1 MKKICVIVSLIA
13 LCTPMAGDG
22 AVAKKQSAIQNG
34 TTVRAKVNAKGL
46 YSQECYDEYYG
57 CMDQFCISDNVNGG
71 SCMCSN
77 DNEKYEKEL
86 SEIADML
93 AEAERIS
100 TEEVEK
106 IKLGANAN
114 IVFTGERQYDAN
126 GNVIQVGKGKT
137 NEQKRQDLLKMFETN
152 FDDEDE
158 VGFTDSIANKKGA
171 ALFSAADEICLD
183 QMDDSCGGEMKLLR
197 QMYQKQIDS
206 DCKGF
211 ANSIANQRTAAQA
224 ALRSAQSDVRNAL
237 KESFDSANKYNQ
249 GECMVEFKKCM
260 TGADACGADWENC
273 VAAIASEKMQVRVNK
288 KKTYRKTTD
297 TGNTIEAS
305 VMERLESKRTI
316 CERVLDQCMAVRDNV
331 WTAFLREITPTLK
344 LAESRA
350 ESKLRQSCLTNI
362 TNCLHTACSDNIA
375 AGNPAKMDACLAR
388 PDMAR
393 SFCKVQLE
401 PCEKMEPQI
410 WEYVTDKLAA
420 MRVDAC
426 TQEVKDCFTDES
438 RCGTDFMNCI
448 GMDYEF
454 VRNIC
459 PLDKLVVCKQTKA
472 NFSMDDIDS
481 MISGLYLNIDNKAL
495 EQCQKLVEDKMT
507 EICGSTTDCNR
518 FAADDTMG
526 TGSLRS
532 QKDKNIYRVTGMIS
546 FGSIKVGDGETV
558 RDGHKK
564 LDVGEVG
571 IDEYIATARDANSGV
586 KDADAILS
594 NIDAELKNISG
605 TINRVVRMIEMD
617 PKIQFCITGRNLEQI
632 TGQAEVTQAR
642 FPNLLNQVKS
652 AIAVA
657 ALRQAQDNYNAKLN
671 EYITKAAKDASADV
685 AQYMCQMLPHTG
697 GAPVG
702 GTSTEETGLT
712 PPYAI
717 SYEVG
722 AGLNNQLL
730 TQGGH
735 GSSSLGSVATIDH
748 SYGST
753 SSNDGVA
760 RTAAA
765 LVSLGSSESF
775 WALKDAAGGKVTTN
789 LPNGTRELWALFNRE
804 TRVCHF
810 CTSTVTKSCTTSTSS
825 GFLGI
830 GAKSSTSCTESDPV
844 EKCEDIEM

>member
-1 MKKICVIVSLIA
+1 MKKIYLGLCLIA
-13 LCTPMAGDG
+13 FMPLMGFG
-22 AVAKKQSAIQNG
+22 APAKKQAAIQNG

-46 YSQECYDEYYG
+46 YSQDCYDEYYG

-86 SEIADML
+86 SEISDML

-106 IKLGANAN
+106 IKLGANAD
-114 IVFTGERQYDAN
+114 IVFNGERKYDKD
-126 GNVIQVGKGKT
+126 GNVVQLGKGQDK
-137 NEQKRQDLLKMFETN
+137 NNKRQDLLKMFETN
-152 FDDEDE
+152 FDDDI
-158 VGFTDSIANKKGA
+158 FANDDNIANKTGA
-171 ALFSAADEICLD
+171 ALFAAADEICLD

-273 VAAIASEKMQVRVNK
+273 VAAVASEKMQTQVK
-288 KKTYRKTTD
+288 KKTYRKNTD

-316 CERVLDQCMAVRDNV
+316 CERVLDSCMAVRDNV

-393 SFCKVQLE
+393 SFCKVQID
-401 PCEKMEPQI
+401 PCVAMDSQI

-426 TQEVKDCFTDES
+426 TQEVKDCITDEN
-438 RCGTDFMNCI
+438 RCGPDFMNCI

-459 PLDKLVVCKQTKA
+459 PLDKLVVCKKA
-472 NFSMDDIDS
+472 NPNFSMDDIDS

-495 EQCQKLVEDKMT
+495 EQCQQLVENKMT
-507 EICGSTTDCNR
+507 EICDSTTDCNR
-518 FAADDTMG
+518 FAADDTIG

-546 FGSIKVGDGETV
+546 FGSIKVGDGSTV
-558 RDGHKK
+558 RDGRK
-564 LDVGEVG
+564 LLPVGEVASPG
-571 IDEYIATARDANSGV
+571 SAR
-586 KDADAILS
+586 K
-594 NIDAELKNISG
+594 
-605 TINRVVRMIEMD
+605 
-617 PKIQFCITGRNLEQI
+617 
-632 TGQAEVTQAR
+632 
-642 FPNLLNQVKS
+642 
-652 AIAVA
+652 
-657 ALRQAQDNYNAKLN
+657 
-671 EYITKAAKDASADV
+671 
-685 AQYMCQMLPHTG
+685 
-697 GAPVG
+697 
-702 GTSTEETGLT
+702 
-712 PPYAI
+712 
-717 SYEVG
+717 
-722 AGLNNQLL
+722 
-730 TQGGH
+730 
-735 GSSSLGSVATIDH
+735 SSL
-748 SYGST
+748 
-753 SSNDGVA
+753 
-760 RTAAA
+760 
-765 LVSLGSSESF
+765 
-775 WALKDAAGGKVTTN
+775 TT
-789 LPNGTRELWALFNRE
+789 PFRR
-804 TRVCHF
+804 
-810 CTSTVTKSCTTSTSS
+810 S
-825 GFLGI
+825 
-830 GAKSSTSCTESDPV
+830 
-844 EKCEDIEM
+844 

>member
-1 MKKICVIVSLIA
+1 MKKFYLGICLVA
-13 LCTPMAGDG
+13 LAMPVTVFG

-34 TTVRAKVNAKGL
+34 TTVRARVEAKGL

-86 SEIADML
+86 AEIADML
-93 AEAERIS
+93 AQAERIS

-106 IKLGANAN
+106 IKLGANAD
-114 IVFTGERQYDAN
+114 IVFTGERQYDEN
-126 GNVIQVGKGKT
+126 GNVIQLGKGKT
-137 NEQKRQDLLKMFETN
+137 KEQKRQDLLKMFETN
-152 FDDEDE
+152 FDEDEDI
-158 VGFTDSIANKKGA
+158 FTDNDSIANKKGA
-171 ALFSAADEICLD
+171 ALFAAADEICVA
-183 QMDDSCGGEMKLLR
+183 QVGDSCSGEMKLLR

-224 ALRSAQSDVRNAL
+224 ALRSAESDVRNAL
-237 KESFDSANKYNQ
+237 KDSFDSANKYNQ
-249 GECMVEFKKCM
+249 GECIVEFKNCM
-260 TGADACGADWENC
+260 VGADACGTDWENC
-273 VAAIASEKMQVRVNK
+273 VAIVASENMQVKSNK
-288 KKTYRKTTD
+288 KTKKANVNNITP
-297 TGNTIEAS
+297 S
-305 VMERLESKRTI
+305 VLERLESKRPI

-331 WTAFLREITPTLK
+331 WAAFLREVAPTLK

-350 ESKLRQSCLTNI
+350 ESKLRQSCLTDI
-362 TNCLHTACSDNIA
+362 AKCLHTACSDNIA
-375 AGNPAKMDACLAR
+375 GGNAAKMDACLAR

-410 WEYVTDKLAA
+410 WDYVTDKLAA

-426 TQEVKDCFTDES
+426 TQEVKDCFTDDI
-438 RCGTDFMNCI
+438 RCGADFMNCV

-454 VRNIC
+454 IREMC
-459 PLDKLVVCKQTKA
+459 PIDKLVVCKQA
-472 NFSMDDIDS
+472 NPDFSMADIDK
-481 MISGLYLNIDNKAL
+481 MITGLYLNIDNSAL
-495 EQCQKLVEDKMT
+495 DNCQKLVENKMM
-507 EICGSTTDCNR
+507 EICESTTDCNR
-518 FAADDTMG
+518 FAADDTIG

-546 FGSIKVGDGETV
+546 FGSIKVGDGNAV
-558 RDGHKK
+558 RDGKKK

-571 IDEYIATARDANSGV
+571 IDEYIATARESNPGV

-594 NIDAELKNISG
+594 NISAELKNISG

-617 PKIQFCITGRNLEQI
+617 PKIQFCVTGRDLSQI
-632 TGQAEVTQAR
+632 TGEARTTTAR
-642 FPNLLNQVKS
+642 FPHLLDQVKTQ
-652 AIAVA
+652 IAVA
-657 ALRQAQDNYNAKLN
+657 ALRQAQDNYNAKLT
-671 EYITKAAKDASADV
+671 EYIAKATKDASADL
-685 AQYMCQMLPHTG
+685 AQYMCQMLPMTG

-730 TQGGH
+730 TQGGR
-735 GSSSLGSVATIDH
+735 GSTATGSGGTYTFGSNEDGRKSSGIGSFLSLG
-748 SYGST
+748 GSDVLM
-753 SSNDGVA
+753 SAND
-760 RTAAA
+760 
-765 LVSLGSSESF
+765 
-775 WALKDAAGGKVTTN
+775 ALKQSSYNKVN
-789 LPNGTRELWALFNRE
+789 LPNGTRELWSMFNRE
-804 TRVCHF
+804 TRNCHF
-810 CTSTVTKSCTTSTSS
+810 CTSTVTKNCTTTSSS

-830 GAKSSTSCTESDPV
+830 GAKSSTSCEESAPV

>member
-13 LCTPMAGDG
+13 LCTPMVGDG

-86 SEIADML
+86 SEIVNML

-106 IKLGANAN
+106 IKLGANAD
-114 IVFTGERQYDAN
+114 IVFTGERQYDEN

-197 QMYQKQIDS
+197 QLYQKQIDS

-273 VAAIASEKMQVRVNK
+273 VAAVASEKMQVRVNK

-362 TNCLHTACSDNIA
+362 ANCLHTACSDNIA

-481 MISGLYLNIDNKAL
+481 MISGLYLNIDNTAL
-495 EQCQKLVEDKMT
+495 EQCQKLVEDKMFDV
-507 EICGSTTDCNR
+507 CGSTTDCNR

-571 IDEYIATARDANSGV
+571 IDEYIATARASNSGV
-586 KDADAILS
+586 KNAEAIYDS
-594 NIDAELKNISG
+594 ISAELNNIAG

-671 EYITKAAKDASADV
+671 EYITKATKDASADV
-685 AQYMCQMLPHTG
+685 AQYMCQMLPVSG

-730 TQGGH
+730 TQGGR
-735 GSSSLGSVATIDH
+735 GSSANGSGGTYTFGSNEDGRKSSGIGSFLSLGGSDVLMSANDAIKQS
-748 SYGST
+748 SY
-753 SSNDGVA
+753 N
-760 RTAAA
+760 
-765 LVSLGSSESF
+765 
-775 WALKDAAGGKVTTN
+775 KVD
-789 LPNGTRELWALFNRE
+789 LPNGTRELWSMFNRE
-804 TRVCHF
+804 TRNCHF
-810 CTSTVTKSCTTSTSS
+810 CTSTVTKNCTTTSS
-825 GFLGI
+825 NGFLGI
-830 GAKSSTSCTESDPV
+830 GAKSSTSCEESAPV
-844 EKCEDIEM
+844 EKCEDIAM